1 MLFALL
7 AGGALADGVLVLDE
21 AMLLSMA
28 RTREP
33 DVRIVYAMDK
43 LEFRTRRS
51 ALVGWID
58 VALTARFARVGRNI
72 QLAAGSLHTGPF
84 AQKGK
89 RLEQARAGLVK
100 LVNVETAATRV
111 EIVRNGQTVYTQHL
125 D

>member
-1 MLFALL
+1 MRALMLFALL

-89 RLEQARAGLVK
+89 RHCLCK
-100 LVNVETAATRV
+100 LRINFF
-111 EIVRNGQTVYTQHL
+111 IGFFIKCL
-125 D
+125 I